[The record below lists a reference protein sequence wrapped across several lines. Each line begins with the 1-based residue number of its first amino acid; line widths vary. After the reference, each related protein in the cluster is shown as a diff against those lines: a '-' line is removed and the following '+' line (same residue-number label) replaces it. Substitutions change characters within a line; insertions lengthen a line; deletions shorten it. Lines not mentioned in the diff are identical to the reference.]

1 MLRTTRLHVLLA
13 LLAAHAL
20 ACSRPNDVAVI
31 TMVDGGG
38 EIRVLLRNDEA
49 PKTVANFEKLATSG
63 FYEGTTFHLVVPG
76 FIIQGGD
83 PYSKNDLPADDGFGG
98 PGYTIPD
105 EPNDL
110 KHARGTV
117 SMARPPDKP
126 DSAGSQFFI
135 VLGDKGPN
143 GEDWSD
149 SLDGK
154 YTAFGEVI
162 AGMDVVDR
170 ISQVPHGS
178 SGFPAQEGRPDV
190 DQIIA
195 SIRIEPA
202 PTR

>member
-1 MLRTTRLHVLLA
+1 
-13 LLAAHAL
+13 
-20 ACSRPNDVAVI
+20 
-31 TMVDGGG
+31 MVDGGG
-38 EIRVLLRNDEA
+38 EIRILLRADEA
-49 PKTVANFEKLATSG
+49 PKTVAHFKKLAQEG
-63 FYEGTTFHLVVPG
+63 FYNDTTFHLVVPG

-83 PYSKNDLPADDGFGG
+83 PNSKNQLPADDGFGG

-110 KHARGTV
+110 THARGTV

-135 VLGDKGPN
+135 VLADQGPA
-143 GEDWSD
+143 GEKWSET
-149 SLDGK
+149 LDGT
-154 YTAFGEVI
+154 YTAFGTVI

-170 ISQVPHGS
+170 ISQVPRGH

-190 DQIIA
+190 DQKIG

-202 PTR
+202 PAGS